1 MSRPLTTWQ
10 ALEGRTVA
18 LAAALAFVLAG
29 AAPVQAQSWRVQGAW
44 VAGEVG
50 GALIGAEFRRPLGSE
65 PPLPLPL
72 PGRAGSGPIEA
83 PSRAWHLTGMAGLG
97 VNGAPAAATGRS
109 VEPLG
114 YLHAGVLYRTGR
126 SVPGYL
132 GVVGA
137 GYLPASSWGPAL
149 VVEAQD
155 VAALQVGAMYGRE
168 AWRGYVALALV
179 IRFLEDV
186 LGG

>member
-1 MSRPLTTWQ
+1 MSRPVTTRQ
-10 ALEGRTVA
+10 MARGRM
-18 LAAALAFVLAG
+18 AALGVVSAFVLASHG
-29 AAPVQAQSWRVQGAW
+29 PVEAQSWRAQGAL

-50 GALIGAEFRRPLGSE
+50 GALIGPEFRRPLGSE
-65 PPLPLPL
+65 PPLPLPM

-83 PSRAWHLTGMAGLG
+83 PSRAWHLTAMAGLG
-97 VNGAPAAATGRS
+97 VNGAPAPATGRA

-126 SVPGYL
+126 AVPGYL
-132 GVVGA
+132 GVVAA
-137 GYLPASSWGPAL
+137 GYVPASTWGPAL

-155 VAALQVGAMYGRE
+155 VAALKAGTLYGRE
-168 AWRGYVALALV
+168 AWRGYFALSFV